1 MIEAHVP
8 DIGADEVSLI
18 PAGVSLPEITFK
30 SVILA
35 IMITAILGAANAYLA
50 LKLGQTISASI
61 PAAIIAMGA
70 LRFFKKHN
78 VLENNI
84 VQTAASAGEGVAC
97 AIAFVLPALL
107 MTGYWQHFHYWETLL
122 ITLIGGFF
130 GVLFS
135 IPLRRVMLNY
145 PNLNFPEGTAIGN
158 VLKASGTGKGK
169 MKYLVNGGLGGGLI
183 VLFQTGFKVLS
194 ESLPV
199 WILNGKTLLGLSL
212 GFSPALLAAGFIV
225 GIQACIAL
233 LVGII
238 LGWVIGVPVYS
249 HLYGLP
255 TAGSYYD
262 MAMTLRAEHIR
273 YIGVGAMLLGGAWT
287 LVTLIKPI
295 VTAFRCQ
302 SVLCTTLNEAPKISA
317 CRALNATFPCL
328 T

>member
-1 MIEAHVP
+1 
-8 DIGADEVSLI
+8 
-18 PAGVSLPEITFK
+18 
-30 SVILA
+30 
-35 IMITAILGAANAYLA
+35 
-50 LKLGQTISASI
+50 
-61 PAAIIAMGA
+61 
-70 LRFFKKHN
+70 
-78 VLENNI
+78 
-84 VQTAASAGEGVAC
+84 
-97 AIAFVLPALL
+97 
-107 MTGYWQHFHYWETLL
+107 MTGYWQYFHYWETLL

-194 ESLPV
+194 ESFQV

-249 HLYGLP
+249 QIYGLP
-255 TAGSYYD
+255 AVSSYYD
-262 MAMTLRAEHIR
+262 MAMTLRADHIR
-273 YIGVGAMLLGGAWT
+273 YIGVGVMLLGGAWT

-295 VTAFRCQ
+295 VTSLSMSIRSLHQAQRGAEDFRLPRTERDIPM
-302 SVLCTTLNEAPKISA
+302 SYVIFGRWYYRSRPFLCFYIFLAWKDNHYPIHCAM
-317 CRALNATFPCL
+317 ALAYSR
-328 T
+328 